1 MDNAQFIS
9 FSSSHDLNRVPAG
22 ESFVANW
29 RVRNTGTTT
38 WGAGYKVVH
47 IHAESGS
54 TLMTNQASFELAE
67 VAAPA
72 VVAPGQET
80 DITLTMTAPAP
91 RDRRYFTD
99 WQLQNPQG
107 RRFGEIIWLRVVT
120 VTPPAGPGGFLKSD
134 SKFVEDLSIADGTP
148 LEAGTPFLKQWVVG
162 NSGQRKWNQAYRL
175 VFVGGDTVL
184 TGSFSHPVPEASP
197 GEEVVISV
205 EMVAPPARI
214 DPYVSNWRIHDDR
227 NIPFGDI
234 LWVKIFST
242 HKEVGF
248 SVTAYSQNDPRWK
261 LQLVGRG
268 NQTFSQFG
276 CLIACYAM
284 MLSRF
289 GEMIDP
295 LALNNRLLQL
305 PPNQGF
311 NGSDVFFV
319 APAAAFDHVNYLGNF
334 KPRPETGATF
344 AQFRADLISL
354 IDQGLARDE
363 GVIVQV
369 DTDPTDAYNMA
380 VEQHWVY
387 VLARQGNDYLVID
400 PIDGGS
406 VSLLSKYGQQSRP
419 QSPEEAL
426 KDAIKSALF
435 YRSTRLPGAPVVSDG
450 DTGGASDIGATV
462 PLVYTGPAWP
472 FGRCLRGVHD
482 RANRHPQPADHA
494 LVRGRFES
502 VKVMSGI
509 TVAEMKAYEAR
520 FYLCRLFESFNGR
533 HIPIS
538 EFVRAVIPDM
548 TPLVEAG
555 VEYFEFHNEPN
566 LTHEGLNA
574 QGIVGSWSS
583 GAEFAQYFIEGRQRL
598 KQQFP
603 NIKVG
608 FPGLSP
614 GPSTEYQFGHDR
626 GFRLSDSTFLEGAVS
641 AIQAADFIG
650 VHAYYL
656 SMEEVRNQ
664 AIDLVKSYRRR
675 WPDKL
680 LFVTEFSN
688 PDPAGNVAAI
698 EKGRQARAFYEL
710 CNQIPGVG
718 AAYYFVVSGTGWDR
732 QALRRE
738 GEGQST
744 GILEGIFS

>member
-22 ESFVANW
+22 ETFIANW
-29 RVRNTGTTT
+29 RVKNTGTTT
-38 WGAGYKVVH
+38 WGPGYQVVH

-54 TLMTNQASFELAE
+54 TLMTAKAAYALAE
-67 VAAPA
+67 VADPA

-80 DITLTMTAPAP
+80 DITLTMVAPAP
-91 RDRRYFTD
+91 RDRRYFSD
-99 WQLQNPQG
+99 WQLRSPQG

-120 VTPPAGPGGFLKSD
+120 VAPPPDAGGFLKSD
-134 SKFVEDLSIADGTP
+134 SKFIDDHSIPDGT
-148 LEAGTPFLKQWVVG
+148 LIEAGTPFLKQWAVR
-162 NSGQRKWNQAYRL
+162 NSGQRKWNKAYRL
-175 VFVGGDTVL
+175 VFVGGDTQL
-184 TGSFSHPVPEASP
+184 TGTFAHPVPEASP
-197 GEEVVISV
+197 GEEVIISV
-205 EMVAPPARI
+205 EMVAPPPRPG
-214 DPYVSNWRIHDDR
+214 PYVSNWRIHDDR

-234 LWVKIFST
+234 FWVNILSIPKQD
-242 HKEVGF
+242 GF
-248 SVTAYSQNDPRWK
+248 SVTPYSQNDPRWRH
-261 LQLVGRG
+261 QLVGRG
-268 NQTFSQFG
+268 NQTFQQFG
-276 CLIACYAM
+276 CLVVCYAM
-284 MLSRF
+284 MLTGF
-289 GEMIDP
+289 GESIDP
-295 LALNNRLLQL
+295 LALNNRFLQL
-305 PPNQGF
+305 PLNQGF
-311 NGSDVFFV
+311 SGSDVFFV
-319 APAAAFDHVNYLGNF
+319 APAAAYDHVRFLGNF

-354 IDQGLARDE
+354 IDQALARRE
-363 GVIVQV
+363 AVIAQV
-369 DTDPTDAYNMA
+369 DTNPTDAYNMA

-400 PIDGGS
+400 PIDGQA

-419 QSPEEAL
+419 QNPEEAL

-435 YRSTRLPGAPVVSDG
+435 YRSTRVPGGPVVVG
-450 DTGGASDIGATV
+450 DTEGASDIGATR

-494 LVRGRFES
+494 IVRGRFES
-502 VKVMSGI
+502 VKVMSGV
-509 TVAEMKAYEAR
+509 TVAEMRAYEAR

-533 HIPIS
+533 HVPVS
-538 EFVRAVIPDM
+538 EFVRAVIPDI

-574 QGIVGSWSS
+574 HGITGSWSN

-603 NIKVG
+603 NIKIG

-626 GFRLSDSTFLEGAVS
+626 GFRLSDSAFLEGAV
-641 AIQAADFIG
+641 AGIQAADFVGI
-650 VHAYYL
+650 HAYYL
-656 SMEEVRNQ
+656 SMEELRNQ
-664 AIDLVKSYRRR
+664 AIELVRSYRRR

-688 PDPAGNVAAI
+688 PSGAIPAI

-718 AAYYFVVSGTGWDR
+718 AAYYFIVSGTGWES

-738 GEGQST
+738 ADGQAT
-744 GILEGIFS
+744 GILEGIFA